1 MYYFCAIL
9 PYTKCTKERLK
20 IALFLCNILVDKLFT
35 IWYNISIV
43 KSIAN
48 EKQTDVL
55 FLVTNLPLCKLHNLA
70 LSNLCN
76 ISFKF
81 SWQIDLYMVLYN
93 CQEGKI

>member
-9 PYTKCTKERLK
+9 PYTKCTKELLK
-20 IALFLCNILVDKLFT
+20 IDLFLCNILVDKLFT
-35 IWYNISIV
+35 ICYNIYIN
-43 KSIAN
+43 KSIAI

-55 FLVTNLPLCKLHNLA
+55 FLVTNLPLGKLHNLA

-81 SWQIDLYMVLYN
+81 S
-93 CQEGKI
+93 